1 MPKKQIAETI
11 AVLERWARDLS
22 DALRPAGIYLFG
34 SLVYR
39 DGDQFG
45 DASDV
50 DLVVVMPEIPD
61 GVDRAGWLERLREQ
75 KIGLEDVLGRVLRR
89 DRKEVICS
97 IVAITTL
104 ELAADVH
111 KDGAASFFTA
121 NTFYDLVAGKSI
133 VGLPNAGSRLIAER
147 LILGCARFAQ
157 KLRNDYLG
165 VNALGEERL
174 TPFDDADPA
183 PKAIMRHAAMIQF
196 LEDSGDADPGAQYD
210 VNVGADYLTVLLHD
224 RRARLADLGR
234 RFAIRRGGR
243 GVLKPLFPMDQ
254 MLLSE
259 LVLDSAIVLEARAA
273 AVAAEPKRP
282 RLNGEHSTV
291 SFANRFSAAFPGVR
305 GIQWFDNLD
314 DIRQRLARL
323 FEAPL
328 EYEDGTPLWW
338 TRGSANLHISSAEM
352 TGEILV
358 INDDEMKIRRVAAVN
373 YGSYKYSFVYLDV
386 APLPPTGIYDHTAS
400 RQAEIARGEGPF
412 PYYWEEFGVVDG
424 EHFITRAELD
434 DGAAVIAGKLQSISG
449 RVSHRGRYVTDYNCV
464 IAGGGAPIM
473 SMDYDQRLERHLNA
487 MLKGHDR
494 LSDIAKDTARLPTGR
509 F

>member
-1 MPKKQIAETI
+1 MPKKHVTETI
-11 AVLERWARDLS
+11 AILERWARDLS
-22 DALRPAGIYLFG
+22 DALQPAGTYLFG
-34 SLVYR
+34 SLIYR
-39 DGDQFG
+39 DGEQFG

-61 GVDRAGWLERLREQ
+61 GIDRAAWLGRLRDQ
-75 KIGLEDVLGRVLRR
+75 KIALEDTLGRMLRR

-97 IVAITTL
+97 VVAATTL

-121 NTFYDLVAGKSI
+121 NVFYDLLAGRSI
-133 VGLPNAGSRLIAER
+133 VGLPNAGSRKIAER
-147 LILGCARFAQ
+147 LILGCAKFTQ
-157 KLRNDYLG
+157 KQRNDYLG
-165 VNALGEERL
+165 VNALGDERL
-174 TPFDDADPA
+174 TPFGDADPA
-183 PKAIMRHAAMIQF
+183 PKGIMRHAAMIQF
-196 LEDSGDADPGAQYD
+196 LEDSGDADPGAEYD

-243 GVLKPLFPMDQ
+243 GVPEPLSPMDQ
-254 MLLSE
+254 LLLSE

-291 SFANRFSAAFPGVR
+291 TFANRFSAAFPGVR
-305 GIQWFDNLD
+305 GIQWFDDPD
-314 DIRQRLARL
+314 DIGQRLTRL

-338 TRGSANLHISSAEM
+338 TRGSANLHISTAEM
-352 TGEILV
+352 IGEMLV

-373 YGSYKYSFVYLDV
+373 SGSYKYSFVYLDV
-386 APLPPTGIYDHTAS
+386 APLPPTGIYEHTAS
-400 RQAEIARGEGPF
+400 RLAEIARDEGPF

-424 EHFITRAELD
+424 EHLITRAELD

-449 RVSHRGRYVTDYNCV
+449 RVSHRSRYVTNYNCV

-473 SMDYDQRLERHLNA
+473 SMDYDQRLESHLNA
-487 MLKGHDR
+487 MLKGDDR
-494 LSDIAKDTARLPTGR
+494 LSDIAKDITRLPTGR